1 MNQHL
6 GYARRNQSGF
16 TLLELLVVLVVLG
29 LLAGIVAPK
38 YFAQLLSLIH
48 I

>member
-1 MNQHL
+1 MNQRL
-6 GYARRNQSGF
+6 RSAPRAQRGF

-38 YFAQLLSLIH
+38 YFAQLG
-48 I
+48 